1 MLMSESIFSEIVL
14 SIAENMVLV
23 GMIFFWM
30 KRESNKT
37 LLNNPVAARIADI
50 KFRHM
55 EGIHLFCL
63 VTFSFFESFH
73 I

>member
-1 MLMSESIFSEIVL
+1 MLMSESIFSDVIL
-14 SIAENMVLV
+14 TIAENMVLV

-30 KRESNKT
+30 QRESSKS
-37 LLNNPVAARIADI
+37 LLHNPVAARIADI
-50 KFRHM
+50 KFKHM

-63 VTFSFFESFH
+63 VMFSYLEVFH